1 MRENDR
7 IRSIGILSYKIDSP
21 RYTGRR
27 SGYGNII
34 KVGDNIAII
43 TAAHCVY
50 EIGVDKFNIDMN
62 FSTVYGSLKD
72 HIPIE
77 SAIIHKNWGINHEI

>member
-34 KVGDNIAII
+34 KSGRQHSYN
-43 TAAHCVY
+43 
-50 EIGVDKFNIDMN
+50 N
-62 FSTVYGSLKD
+62 SSSLC
-72 HIPIE
+72 I
-77 SAIIHKNWGINHEI
+77 

>member
-50 EIGVDKFNIDMN
+50 EIG
-62 FSTVYGSLKD
+62 
-72 HIPIE
+72 
-77 SAIIHKNWGINHEI
+77 

>member
-1 MRENDR
+1 MYLIEKERYSVRENDR

-50 EIGVDKFNIDMN
+50 EIGVDKFNIHELLY
-62 FSTVYGSLKD
+62 S
-72 HIPIE
+72 IW
-77 SAIIHKNWGINHEI
+77 IIKRSYSNRKCYYS